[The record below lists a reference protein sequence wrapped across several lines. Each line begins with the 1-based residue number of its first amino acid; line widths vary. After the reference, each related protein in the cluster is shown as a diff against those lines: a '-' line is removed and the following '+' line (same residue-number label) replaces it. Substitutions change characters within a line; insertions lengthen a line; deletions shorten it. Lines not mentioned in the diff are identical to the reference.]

1 MSDDAETALGVLL
14 ALITGVVVA
23 ALSLAAL
30 LTGSLRSPVLV
41 ACVGL
46 TQLLIVVPAC
56 LIANPKGRVGLMRG
70 VIIGAAIGFPLNPGS
85 DGRLLRGIRVK
96 SALFT

>member
-30 LTGSLRSPVLV
+30 LTGSLMSPVLV

-56 LIANPKGRVGLMRG
+56 LIANRKGRAGLMRG
-70 VIIGAAIGFPLNPGS
+70 LIIGAAIVFLLNAAC
-85 DGRLLRGIRVK
+85 DGVMFGGMWGK
-96 SALFT
+96 S